1 MSFIRLL
8 GLATNNTPIYIPPT
22 QDQIKYN
29 LRHTELKK
37 PDGYKNTQHSS
48 LRVNIEN
55 YKSTL

>member
-8 GLATNNTPIYIPPT
+8 GLETKKTPVYIIPT

-48 LRVNIEN
+48 LRINVD
-55 YKSTL
+55 KSTL